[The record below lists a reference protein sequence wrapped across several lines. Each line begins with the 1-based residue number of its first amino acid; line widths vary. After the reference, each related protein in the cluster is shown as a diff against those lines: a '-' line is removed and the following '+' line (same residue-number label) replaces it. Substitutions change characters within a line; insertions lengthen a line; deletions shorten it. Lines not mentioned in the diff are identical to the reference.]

1 MPTKSAE
8 LLHAISPGI
17 LHPNH
22 AGFIAGGGRKPA
34 GFRPTP
40 RAGFYIADIC
50 AVCISG
56 SSPSYSMLKRVR
68 TAREE
73 KTKVGFVKVL
83 PGIFFGTSMLP
94 INVLL
99 RLFVV

>member
-1 MPTKSAE
+1 
-8 LLHAISPGI
+8 
-17 LHPNH
+17 
-22 AGFIAGGGRKPA
+22 
-34 GFRPTP
+34 
-40 RAGFYIADIC
+40 
-50 AVCISG
+50 
-56 SSPSYSMLKRVR
+56 MLKRVR